1 MTVVSCGRPLPGY
14 RVRIVSDAPDAG
26 GRALP
31 ERQEGLVW
39 FQGPSAT
46 HGYYRNPEAT
56 ARLIHSA
63 DGERWHDT
71 GDRGYLADGELHL
84 TGRVKDMIIR
94 GGRNLYPYELEQAIG
109 ELPGVRK
116 GCVVAFAA
124 PDPRRGSERLVL
136 VAETRERDPGRRTA
150 LEKRVR
156 ERATEVLG
164 LPPEEIL
171 LAPPR
176 AIPKTSSGKL
186 RRGSARERWV
196 AGKLTAGAP
205 TPVRQLLRVG
215 AAGLGNL
222 LLRFMRRLPARLF
235 AGYAWLLFAL
245 LAPPC
250 WLGMVAAPTLDLRWW
265 FARTGVG
272 LLRRLCL
279 VPLDVQGREHIPP
292 PGRPFVLVPNHQ
304 SYLDVGL
311 LIQVIRRPIVFVAAE
326 RLRTNPFI
334 RWPMQP
340 LDCLFVDRF
349 DLLRGP
355 EEMRRFRAM
364 LDSGRPLG
372 FFPEGT
378 FRELPGL
385 LPFRMGAF
393 IAAAG
398 TGVPLL
404 PVAIAGSR
412 ALYPGETFFPRWG
425 RVALSIGAPLE
436 PAGDDWQAAVAL
448 RDAAQGFIGGQCGE
462 EGQPAVPR
470 QAPKDL

>member
-1 MTVVSCGRPLPGY
+1 
-14 RVRIVSDAPDAG
+14 
-26 GRALP
+26 
-31 ERQEGLVW
+31 
-39 FQGPSAT
+39 
-46 HGYYRNPEAT
+46 
-56 ARLIHSA
+56 
-63 DGERWHDT
+63 
-71 GDRGYLADGELHL
+71 
-84 TGRVKDMIIR
+84 
-94 GGRNLYPYELEQAIG
+94 
-109 ELPGVRK
+109 
-116 GCVVAFAA
+116 
-124 PDPRRGSERLVL
+124 
-136 VAETRERDPGRRTA
+136 
-150 LEKRVR
+150 
-156 ERATEVLG
+156 
-164 LPPEEIL
+164 
-171 LAPPR
+171 
-176 AIPKTSSGKL
+176 
-186 RRGSARERWV
+186 
-196 AGKLTAGAP
+196 
-205 TPVRQLLRVG
+205 
-215 AAGLGNL
+215 
-222 LLRFMRRLPARLF
+222 
-235 AGYAWLLFAL
+235 
-245 LAPPC
+245 
-250 WLGMVAAPTLDLRWW
+250 MVAAPTLELRWW

-292 PGRPFVLVPNHQ
+292 PGRPFVLVSNHQ

-334 RWPMQP
+334 RWPMQR

-355 EEMRRFRAM
+355 EEMRRFRAI

-448 RDAAQGFIGGQCGE
+448 RDAAQGFIGGHCGE
-462 EGQPAVPR
+462 QGQSAVPR
-470 QAPKDL
+470 GATKGL